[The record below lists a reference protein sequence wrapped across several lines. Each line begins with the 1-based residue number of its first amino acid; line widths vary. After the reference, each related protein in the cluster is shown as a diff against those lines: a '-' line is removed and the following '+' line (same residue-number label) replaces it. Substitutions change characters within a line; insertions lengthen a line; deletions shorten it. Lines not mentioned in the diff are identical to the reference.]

1 MKKRE
6 VIIIGG
12 GPGGAATA
20 LYLIQSG
27 IKPVIIERQSFPRF
41 HIGES
46 LSGECGNS
54 VRNLEL
60 GTELTAQN
68 YPVKHGVNV
77 YNPNGVP
84 FWVEV
89 KRRCPE
95 SNALIPTTTWSVMRS
110 SFDKILLDA
119 ACERGAQYMDC
130 EAVAPI
136 QKNGRIVGLQI
147 RTAAGALENLL
158 CDVLVDCS
166 GQATF
171 LANRGITGPKV
182 KGDYNNQIGV
192 FSQIEDMIVDSG
204 SSPSTAVGNTLIFYK
219 QRDHWAWTI
228 PIASNLVSIGVVA
241 PAAYFKEQGLDKTEY
256 LRKEMMTLNPDLTR
270 RITNTS
276 FAEDVRSVTSYSY
289 STTDYAGKGYICVG
303 DSHQFTDPIFSF
315 GVFLAM
321 KEGEFAADAIVKS
334 LGDER
339 SDKEDPFAE
348 YVMTTTE
355 GQDAIRDVI
364 DTFWEY
370 PLVFTRM
377 ASGAARRR
385 HHRPFC
391 GKGLWGNRAEKRF
404 SRGDATTAHEA
415 SWPTGGFAARGCHS
429 RRLTI
434 GAGASG
440 PWPTSKRMNG
450 KVTRTQVVRSSS

>member
-27 IKPVIIERQSFPRF
+27 IQPVIVERQSFPRF

-54 VRNLEL
+54 VRNLDLEA
-60 GTELTAQN
+60 ELTAQN
-68 YPVKHGVNV
+68 YPVKYGVNV
-77 YNPNGVP
+77 FNPKGVP

-89 KRRCPE
+89 KARCPE
-95 SNALIPTTTWSVMRS
+95 SNALIPNSTWSVMRS

-119 ACERGAQYMDC
+119 ARERGARYMDC
-130 EAVAPI
+130 EAVSPI
-136 QKNGRIVGLQI
+136 QKNGRITGLQI
-147 RTAAGALENLL
+147 RTGAGTLENLL

-182 KGDYNNQIGV
+182 KGNYNNQIGI
-192 FSQIEDMIVDSG
+192 FSQIEDMSLDSG
-204 SSPSTAVGNTLIFYK
+204 SDSSKAPGNTLIFYK

-228 PIASNLVSIGVVA
+228 PIAPNLVSIGVVA
-241 PAAYFKEQGLDKTEY
+241 PAAYFKKQRLDKTEY
-256 LRKEMMTLNPDLTR
+256 LRKEMMTLNPELTR

-276 FAEDVRSVTSYSY
+276 FAEEVRSVTSYSY
-289 STTDYAGKGYICVG
+289 STTDYAGKGFICVG
-303 DSHQFTDPIFSF
+303 DSHEFTDPIFSF

-321 KEGEFAADAIVKS
+321 KEAEFAAAAIVRH
-334 LGDER
+334 LGEEGETDEN
-339 SDKEDPFAE
+339 PFADYE
-348 YVMTTTE
+348 ATTAE
-355 GQDAIRDVI
+355 GQAAIRDVI

-370 PLVFTRM
+370 PLVFNRM
-377 ASGAARRR
+377 ASGVHQDDITDLFAGRVYGKIVRENASRAAM
-385 HHRPFC
+385 
-391 GKGLWGNRAEKRF
+391 
-404 SRGDATTAHEA
+404 
-415 SWPTGGFAARGCHS
+415 
-429 RRLTI
+429 RRLLAERR
-434 GAGASG
+434 GQLE
-440 PWPTSKRMNG
+440 
-450 KVTRTQVVRSSS
+450 VTRRADVAIAT

>member
-20 LYLIQSG
+20 LYLLKAG
-27 IKPVIIERQSFPRF
+27 IKPLIVERQAFPRF

-54 VRNLEL
+54 IRTLDLEA
-60 GTELTAQN
+60 ELVAQN
-68 YPVKHGVNV
+68 YPIKYGVNV

-89 KRRCPE
+89 KKRCPE
-95 SNALIPTTTWSVMRS
+95 TNAMMPNWTWSVTRS
-110 SFDKILLDA
+110 TFDKLLLDA
-119 ACERGAQYMDC
+119 ARQRGAEYMLC

-136 QKNGRIVGLQI
+136 QKDGRVIGLQI
-147 RTAAGALENLL
+147 RTEGGALEDLH
-158 CDVLVDCS
+158 CEVLVDCS

-182 KGDYNNQIGV
+182 KGNYTNQIGV
-192 FSQIEDMIVDSG
+192 YSQIGDMTLDSG
-204 SSPSTAVGNTLIFYK
+204 TEPSKALGNTLIFYK
-219 QRDHWAWTI
+219 QRDHWAWAI
-228 PIASNLVSIGVVA
+228 PLSPKVVSVGVVA
-241 PAAYFKEQGLDKTEY
+241 PAAYFKGQGLDKAEY
-256 LRKEMMTLNPDLTR
+256 LRKEITSLNPELTR
-270 RITNTS
+270 RVKKTS
-276 FAEDVRSVTSYSY
+276 FLEEVRSVTSYSY
-289 STTDYAGKGYICVG
+289 ATTNYAGKGFICVG

-321 KEGEFAADAIVKS
+321 KEGELAAEAIVKH
-334 LGDER
+334 LGEER
-339 SDKEDPFAE
+339 ETEGNPFADYE
-348 YVMTTTE
+348 AVTTE

-377 ASGAARRR
+377 ASGPAQDDITDLFAGRVYGEILRKNASRAAMQRLLAKRRAQQTSDSGR
-385 HHRPFC
+385 EPAV
-391 GKGLWGNRAEKRF
+391 RA
-404 SRGDATTAHEA
+404 G
-415 SWPTGGFAARGCHS
+415 
-429 RRLTI
+429 
-434 GAGASG
+434 
-440 PWPTSKRMNG
+440 
-450 KVTRTQVVRSSS
+450 

>member
-27 IKPVIIERQSFPRF
+27 IKPLIIERQPFPRF

-54 VRNLEL
+54 IRTLNLES
-60 GTELTAQN
+60 ELLAQN
-68 YPVKHGVNV
+68 YPIKHGVNV
-77 YNPNGVP
+77 YNPHGNP

-89 KRRCPE
+89 KQRCPKT
-95 SNALIPTTTWSVMRS
+95 NAMIPNWTWSVTRS
-110 SFDKILLDA
+110 SFDRILFDA
-119 ACERGAQYMDC
+119 ARQRGAEHMQC

-136 QKNGRIVGLQI
+136 KENDRITGLQI
-147 RTAAGALENLL
+147 RTSAGGLENLH

-182 KGDYNNQIGV
+182 KGSYNNQIAV
-192 FSQIEDMIVDSG
+192 FSQIEDMILDSG
-204 SSPSTAVGNTLIFYK
+204 SEPSKALGNTLIFYK
-219 QRDHWAWTI
+219 RRDHWAWTI
-228 PIASNLVSIGVVA
+228 PLSPTVVSVGVVA
-241 PAAYFKEQGLDKTEY
+241 PAAHFKAQGLDKTEY
-256 LRKEMMTLNPDLTR
+256 LRNEIVSLNPDLTR
-270 RITNTS
+270 RVTKTS
-276 FAEDVRSVTSYSY
+276 FIEEVRTISSYSY
-289 STTDYAGKGYICVG
+289 EATNYAGKGFICVG

-321 KEGEFAADAIVKS
+321 KEGEFAADAIVKH
-334 LGDER
+334 LGQDG
-339 SDKEDPFAE
+339 KTNGDPFAAYE
-348 YVMTTTE
+348 VITTE

-377 ASGAARRR
+377 ASGKAQDDITDLFAGRVYGDIVRNNVSRAAM
-385 HHRPFC
+385 
-391 GKGLWGNRAEKRF
+391 
-404 SRGDATTAHEA
+404 
-415 SWPTGGFAARGCHS
+415 
-429 RRLTI
+429 RRLL
-434 GAGASG
+434 AKRAAEAPASPRHKALALG
-440 PWPTSKRMNG
+440 
-450 KVTRTQVVRSSS
+450 

>member
-20 LYLIQSG
+20 LYLLKSG
-27 IKPVIIERQSFPRF
+27 IKPLIVERQSFPRF

-54 VRNLEL
+54 IRKLEL
-60 GTELTAQN
+60 DAELVAQN
-68 YPVKHGVNV
+68 YPIKYGVNV
-77 YNPNGVP
+77 YNPHGVP

-89 KRRCPE
+89 KKRCPE
-95 SNALIPTTTWSVMRS
+95 TNAMMPNWTWSVTRS
-110 SFDKILLDA
+110 SFDKLLLDA
-119 ACERGAQYMDC
+119 ARQRGAEYMQC

-136 QKNGRIVGLQI
+136 LKDGCVIGLQI
-147 RTAAGALENLL
+147 RTAEGALEDLH

-182 KGDYNNQIGV
+182 KGNYTNQIGV
-192 FSQIEDMIVDSG
+192 YSQIEDMTLDSG
-204 SSPSTAVGNTLIFYK
+204 TEPSKSLGNTLIFYK
-219 QRDHWAWTI
+219 QRDHWAWAI
-228 PIASNLVSIGVVA
+228 PLSPKVVSVGVVA
-241 PAAYFKEQGLDKTEY
+241 PAAYFKAQGLDKAEY
-256 LRKEMMTLNPDLTR
+256 LRKEITSLNPELTR
-270 RITNTS
+270 RVKKTS
-276 FAEDVRSVTSYSY
+276 FLEEVRSVTSYSY
-289 STTDYAGKGYICVG
+289 ATTNYAGRGFICVG

-321 KEGEFAADAIVKS
+321 KEGELAAEAIVKH
-334 LGDER
+334 LGEEGGTDAN
-339 SDKEDPFAE
+339 PFADYE
-348 YVMTTTE
+348 AATTE

-377 ASGAARRR
+377 ASGEGQDDITDLFAGRVYGEIVRKNSSRAAM
-385 HHRPFC
+385 
-391 GKGLWGNRAEKRF
+391 
-404 SRGDATTAHEA
+404 
-415 SWPTGGFAARGCHS
+415 
-429 RRLTI
+429 RRLLAKRRAQQASQ
-434 GAGASG
+434 AGRETAAAG
-440 PWPTSKRMNG
+440 G
-450 KVTRTQVVRSSS
+450 

>member
-1 MKKRE
+1 VGVGGEPWLGEQKEILKVGSTCRDPNGNFVKKRE

-27 IKPVIIERQSFPRF
+27 IKPIIVERQSFPRF

-54 VRNLEL
+54 VRNLGLEA
-60 GTELTAQN
+60 ELTGQK
-68 YPVKHGVNV
+68 YPVKYGVNV
-77 YNPNGVP
+77 FNPKGVP

-89 KRRCPE
+89 KARCPK
-95 SNALIPTTTWSVMRS
+95 SNTLIPNSTWSVMRS

-119 ACERGAQYMDC
+119 ACERGAQHMDC

-136 QKNGRIVGLQI
+136 QKNGRITGLQI
-147 RTAAGALENLL
+147 RTGAGALENLL

-171 LANRGITGPKV
+171 LANREITGPKV
-182 KGDYNNQIGV
+182 KGNYDNQIGV
-192 FSQIEDMIVDSG
+192 FSQIEDMILDSG
-204 SSPSTAVGNTLIFYK
+204 SDPSQAAGNTLIFYK
-219 QRDHWAWTI
+219 RRDHWAWTI

-241 PAAYFKEQGLDKTEY
+241 PAAYFKKQGLNKTEY
-256 LRKEMMTLNPDLTR
+256 LRKEMMTLNPELTR

-276 FAEDVRSVTSYSY
+276 FAEEVRSITSYSY
-289 STTDYAGKGYICVG
+289 STTDYAGNGFICVG
-303 DSHQFTDPIFSF
+303 DSHEFTDPIFSF

-321 KEGEFAADAIVKS
+321 KEAEFAAAAIVKH
-334 LGDER
+334 LGEENGTDEN
-339 SDKEDPFAE
+339 PFADYE
-348 YVMTTTE
+348 AVTTE
-355 GQDAIRDVI
+355 GQSVIRDVI

-377 ASGAARRR
+377 ASGPAQDDITDLFAGRIYGEIMHQNASRAAMRRLLAK
-385 HHRPFC
+385 HR
-391 GKGLWGNRAEKRF
+391 
-404 SRGDATTAHEA
+404 EA
-415 SWPTGGFAARGCHS
+415 SLTS
-429 RRLTI
+429 RPER
-434 GAGASG
+434 AGACA
-440 PWPTSKRMNG
+440 
-450 KVTRTQVVRSSS
+450 

>member
-1 MKKRE
+1 MKKRQ

-27 IKPVIIERQSFPRF
+27 IKPLLIERQSFPRF

-54 VRNLEL
+54 IRKLNLDTQL
-60 GTELTAQN
+60 GSQN
-68 YPVKHGVNV
+68 YPVKYGVNV
-77 YNPNGVP
+77 YNPHGVP

-89 KRRCPE
+89 KKRCPE
-95 SNALIPTTTWSVMRS
+95 TNAMMPNTTWSVMRS

-119 ACERGAQYMDC
+119 ALERGAEYMNCD
-130 EAVAPI
+130 AVAPI
-136 QKNGRIVGLQI
+136 QENGRVTGLQI
-147 RTAAGALENLL
+147 RTGGGRLENLY

-182 KGDYNNQIGV
+182 KGNYNNQIGV
-192 FSQIEDMIVDSG
+192 FSQIEDMTLDSG
-204 SSPSTAVGNTLIFYK
+204 SIPSERAGNTLIFYK
-219 QRDHWAWTI
+219 QRDHWGWTI

-241 PAAYFKEQGLDKTEY
+241 PAAYFKAQGLDKTDY
-256 LRKEMMTLNPDLTR
+256 LRKEIMSLNPELTR
-270 RITNTS
+270 RITKDS
-276 FAEDVRSVTSYSY
+276 FLEEVRSVTSYSY
-289 STTDYAGKGYICVG
+289 ETSNYAGKGFICVG
-303 DSHQFTDPIFSF
+303 DAHQFTDPIFSF

-321 KEGEFAADAIVKS
+321 KEGEFAAESIRKY
-334 LGDER
+334 LGE
-339 SDKEDPFAE
+339 EGGTNGNPFAE
-348 YVMTTTE
+348 YIADTTE

-377 ASGAARRR
+377 ASGEAQDDITDLFAGRVYGDIVR
-385 HHRPFC
+385 
-391 GKGLWGNRAEKRF
+391 NNVSRA
-404 SRGDATTAHEA
+404 SM
-415 SWPTGGFAARGCHS
+415 
-429 RRLTI
+429 RRLL
-434 GAGASG
+434 
-440 PWPTSKRMNG
+440 SKRRG
-450 KVTRTQVVRSSS
+450 EVLAEA